1 MKIVRA
7 TLVIVA
13 SAITLAYLWSAYMQR
28 SFEFDTE
35 TFFVCLVSLLA
46 LLVALLVIALV
57 RSLFK

>member
-1 MKIVRA
+1 
-7 TLVIVA
+7 LVIVA
-13 SAITLAYLWSAYMQR
+13 SAISLAYLWSAYMQR